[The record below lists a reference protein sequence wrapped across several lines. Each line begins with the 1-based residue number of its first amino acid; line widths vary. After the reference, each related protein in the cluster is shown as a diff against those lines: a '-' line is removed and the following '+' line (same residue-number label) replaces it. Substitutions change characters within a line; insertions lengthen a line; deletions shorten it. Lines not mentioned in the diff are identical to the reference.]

1 MVAQE
6 PDTKYGSS
14 TFSKNLYFLKS
25 QEQFCALYEFR
36 IGLING
42 LMFDVSSNLIF
53 DLINCTI
60 KSILNGQIKYD
71 LLHRWFENFQ
81 NLHFNNR
88 VL

>member
-1 MVAQE
+1 MIMSAMSDYL
-6 PDTKYGSS
+6 PLIYKTPMTAMMANS
-14 TFSKNLYFLKS
+14 TD
-25 QEQFCALYEFR
+25 EEV
-36 IGLING
+36 ING

-60 KSILNGQIKYD
+60 KPILNGQIKYV